1 MVDAM
6 LALFVEYVETG
17 RWSDVQITISIPG
30 GILAGELISAR
41 EFLDEW
47 EEQTVLHRLEELTGN
62 YGSESPTLPEST
74 PSAAAAPDY
83 LHLRNA
89 LVLSALPARGKPSP
103 LGPLR
108 VRLEAVSAWSIAR
121 SNGD

>member
-41 EFLDEW
+41 QFLDDW

-62 YGSESPTLPEST
+62 LGSESPSLPESAG
-74 PSAAAAPDY
+74 SGAAAPDY
-83 LHLRNA
+83 LHMRNA
-89 LVLSALPARGKPSP
+89 LVLSALPPRGTPSP

-108 VRLEAVSAWSIAR
+108 VRMEDVSAWSVVR
-121 SNGD
+121 SDGD